1 VRLAG
6 ARGAVVLEPE
16 QALALWV
23 DPDRWP
29 AFIEGFG
36 HMLEVGGTWPETG
49 SKAVWDSIPG
59 GRGRVTELV
68 QEREE
73 GRLVTQVFE
82 EALAGTQTFRA
93 LPAPADGGS
102 IVELTLEYE
111 LGGGGP
117 FRGIADAVFI
127 RRALRDALRR
137 TVRRFAVEAE
147 EEAGLR

>member
-1 VRLAG
+1 M
-6 ARGAVVLEPE
+6 
-16 QALALWV
+16 
-23 DPDRWP
+23 
-29 AFIEGFG
+29 EGFG
-36 HMLEVGGTWPETG
+36 HVLEVDAAWPDTG

-68 QEREE
+68 LERAD

-82 EALAGTQTFRA
+82 EALAGTQTFA
-93 LPAPADGGS
+93 VVPGPADGGS

-111 LGGGGP
+111 LGRRRDPSAGSS
-117 FRGIADAVFI
+117 DALFI

-137 TVRRFAVEAE
+137 TLRRFAVEAE